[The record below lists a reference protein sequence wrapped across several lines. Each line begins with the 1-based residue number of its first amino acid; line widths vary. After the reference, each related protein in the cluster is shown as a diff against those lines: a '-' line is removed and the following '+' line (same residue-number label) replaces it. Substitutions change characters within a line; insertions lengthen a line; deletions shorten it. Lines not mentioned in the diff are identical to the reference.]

1 MAHAPPMTIG
11 DLAAATNTRVETI
24 RWYEKVKL
32 LPAPER
38 SAGNYRLYGPEHL
51 RRLSFIRRGRD
62 LGFTVDQIRE
72 LLAMADDRDR
82 SCAEVDTI
90 ARAHLA
96 QVGLQQNEDARR
108 ISAWAALFAVPTLVA
123 GVYGMNFVHMPELQ
137 WRYGYP
143 GALLLM
149 VVVCLL
155 LHRAFRRSGWL

>member
-1 MAHAPPMTIG
+1 MTIG

-96 QVGLQQNEDARR
+96 QVERKLADLTRLAHELRDVIGQCGCGSVADCR
-108 ISAWAALFAVPTLVA
+108 IIEALSPH
-123 GVYGMNFVHMPELQ
+123 GDP
-137 WRYGYP
+137 
-143 GALLLM
+143 
-149 VVVCLL
+149 
-155 LHRAFRRSGWL
+155 S

>member
-1 MAHAPPMTIG
+1 MTIG
-11 DLAAATNTRVETI
+11 DLAAATNTRVETV

-32 LPAPER
+32 LPKPAR

-72 LLAMADDRDR
+72 LLALADERGR

-96 QVGLQQNEDARR
+96 EVERKLSDLTRLARELSDVIGQCKCGSVADCR
-108 ISAWAALFAVPTLVA
+108 IIEALSPHGDLA
-123 GVYGMNFVHMPELQ
+123 
-137 WRYGYP
+137 
-143 GALLLM
+143 
-149 VVVCLL
+149 
-155 LHRAFRRSGWL
+155 